1 MEKFIFSNA
10 DSSLKSSIR
19 TEINRYINDGGQL
32 TNAYE
37 SAIAAKAEPIRIT
50 TCGLLKA
57 GKSSLLNALTD
68 RLETEFFATG
78 AVRTTVRNKT
88 LSYQNFVFV
97 DTPGLDAT
105 EEDDKEA
112 WNALSTADVLL
123 FVHNPG
129 IGELDKSEVNFL
141 SALASQPGVNKGLED
156 RLVVILTWLESNEE
170 VIDAI
175 AQKVQSQIK
184 ICLGIE
190 PQLFKISFTSYQEGK
205 LKNKQKL
212 VDYSRIPVLQQHIF
226 KNMNR
231 LHSKF
236 EILRQTRIDEIRQKL
251 INAIDAEISKRTE
264 KIIFHGKE
272 FDLAYEALA
281 KDADKLISTLR
292 TKFAA
297 YDETY

>member
-1 MEKFIFSNA
+1 MFSAMNQNIEKHIYA
-10 DSSLKSSIR
+10 KLDK
-19 TEINRYINDGGQL
+19 YINNGTQL
-32 TNAYE
+32 MTAFE
-37 SAIAAKAEPIRIT
+37 RAITTTAQPIKIT

-68 RLETEFFATG
+68 HLETELFATG
-78 AVRTTVRNKT
+78 AVRTTVQNQT
-88 LSYQNFVFV
+88 LSHQNFVFV

-129 IGELDKSEVNFL
+129 IGELDQAEVNFL
-141 SALASQPGVNKGLED
+141 SQLASQPGTHQGLED
-156 RLVVILTWLESNEE
+156 RLVIILTWLDSNEE

-175 AQKVQSQIK
+175 SQKVQNQIK
-184 ICLGIE
+184 NSLEIN
-190 PQLFKISFTSYQEGK
+190 PQLFQVSFTSYQEGK

-212 VDYSRIPVLQQHIF
+212 VDYSRIPALQKHIF
-226 KNMNR
+226 ENMAH
-231 LHSKF
+231 LHDQF
-236 EILRQTRIDEIRQKL
+236 EVIRQKRIDESRQQL
-251 INAIDAEISKRTE
+251 INAIDTEISNRTE

-272 FDLAYEALA
+272 FDRAYEALA

>member
-1 MEKFIFSNA
+1 MFSSTNPDLEA
-10 DSSLKSSIR
+10 PIYKKL
-19 TEINRYINDGGQL
+19 NRHVNNGVQL
-32 TNAYE
+32 MTAFE
-37 SAIAAKAEPIRIT
+37 GAIAAIAQPLRIT

-68 RLETEFFATG
+68 HLETELFATG
-78 AVRTTVRNKT
+78 AVRTTVRNQT
-88 LSYQNFVFV
+88 LSHQNFVFV

-129 IGELDKSEVNFL
+129 IGELDQAEVVFL
-141 SALASQPGVNKGLED
+141 SELASQPGTHQGLEE
-156 RLVVILTWLESNEE
+156 RLVVILTWLDSNEE

-175 AQKVQSQIK
+175 AQKVQNQIK
-184 ICLGIE
+184 NCLGIE
-190 PQLFKISFTSYQEGK
+190 PQLFQISFTSYQEGK

-212 VDYSRIPVLQQHIF
+212 IDYSRIPVLQQHIF
-226 KNMNR
+226 ENMAR
-231 LHSKF
+231 LHDKF
-236 EILRQTRIDEIRQKL
+236 EVLRQVRINESRQQL
-251 INAIDAEISKRTE
+251 INAIDTEISNRTE

-272 FDLAYEALA
+272 FDRAYDALT
-281 KDADKLISTLR
+281 KDAENLISTLR